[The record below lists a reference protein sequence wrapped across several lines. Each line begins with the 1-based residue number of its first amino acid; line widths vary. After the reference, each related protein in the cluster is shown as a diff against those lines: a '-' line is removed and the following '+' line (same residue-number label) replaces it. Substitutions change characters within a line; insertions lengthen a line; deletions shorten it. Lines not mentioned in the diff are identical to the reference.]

1 MKLDPNSRIFDR
13 VPELFVSPFPAAD
26 AFADD
31 AFQALLART
40 SGEQTVGQAL
50 LTQAA
55 GQAWNHATQMMWK
68 AKATQAGDLL
78 GDVWGQISWI
88 NEKRDSIAGILA
100 EVPFPLTTDPSA
112 LVGRSSTSGL
122 DLALNAVSAVPVVGW
137 VVGIA
142 VGIGRH

>member
-13 VPELFVSPFPAAD
+13 VPALFVSPFPAAD

-31 AFQALLART
+31 AFQAFIAKT

-78 GDVWGQISWI
+78 RRRLGPSFLDQRESVTRSPASLPRSRSLSPRI
-88 NEKRDSIAGILA
+88 RA
-100 EVPFPLTTDPSA
+100 PL
-112 LVGRSSTSGL
+112 
-122 DLALNAVSAVPVVGW
+122 
-137 VVGIA
+137 
-142 VGIGRH
+142 